1 MKRFVHIGTAAT
13 ILATSAMAESGA
25 VQRVDA
31 DLPGPIEF
39 EAPEALQAMTE
50 GVVWLD
56 LRIAPELEPAII
68 LKDGNYGS
76 LDGCEFGPVEADM
89 VMVAT
94 GSNHMILEVR
104 TGDPEQH
111 AGNLLSCNYD
121 PNLIS
126 DDGFGHM
133 TRLKGCFFAHAIS
146 IPTAVHWRL
155 NPLPAEACGFGE

>member
-1 MKRFVHIGTAAT
+1 MKRFVPIGAAAT
-13 ILATSAMAESGA
+13 ILASSAMAEPGA
-25 VQRVDA
+25 VLHVDA

-39 EAPEALQAMTE
+39 EAPEALRALAE
-50 GVVWLD
+50 GVVLLD

-68 LKDGNYGS
+68 LKDGGYGS
-76 LDGCEFGPVEADM
+76 LDGCEFGPVEADT

-94 GSNHMILEVR
+94 GSNHMLLEVR
-104 TGDPEQH
+104 MGDPVQH

-133 TRLKGCFFAHAIS
+133 TRLKGCFFAHATS

-155 NPLPAEACGFGE
+155 NPLPAEACGFGD